1 MRRLRPFT
9 DGAFF
14 AYMGKTAEYD
24 PGNLEKSGRP
34 QSRISEMIEKRRQ
47 RTTGKEPRTKK
58 ESEEEPK
65 EKGQKKRLSAENH
78 QKRSH
83 KKESMR
89 KEGITECTSRF
100 PPI

>member
-58 ESEEEPK
+58 RIRRTKRKGSK
-65 EKGQKKRLSAENH
+65 EKIISRESPEKK
-78 QKRSH
+78 
-83 KKESMR
+83 
-89 KEGITECTSRF
+89 
-100 PPI
+100 P